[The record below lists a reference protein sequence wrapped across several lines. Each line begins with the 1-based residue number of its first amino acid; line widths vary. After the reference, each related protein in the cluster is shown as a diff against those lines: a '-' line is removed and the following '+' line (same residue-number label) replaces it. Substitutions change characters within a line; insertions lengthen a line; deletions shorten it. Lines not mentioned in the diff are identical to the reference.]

1 MQYIDYRRQSNSN
14 VLDFFNDYFEPR
26 RKVLFQIIDEFNKQ
40 NIHFALAC
48 SSNLFFRGVVDDF
61 NDFDIIFEKKD
72 SDLIS
77 EIMTKL
83 GGKLLGTGGNGFC
96 ESDVYLHY
104 ILDSIHIDFIS
115 GFRINTFGKSY
126 YYDLS
131 NNEVENLDSEY
142 FQIPLVPTEIQLI
155 LYAMMEGWQPRRRF
169 KRVIIYNYLNQEG
182 LTFPQILED
191 CLKQDLPDWINK
203 LIQSLL

>member
-1 MQYIDYRRQSNSN
+1 MQYIDYKRQSSSN

-131 NNEVENLDSEY
+131 SNELENLDLEY
-142 FQIPLVPTEIQLI
+142 FQISLVPIEIQLI
-155 LYAMMEGWQPRRRF
+155 LYCMMEGWQPRRRF

-182 LTFPQILED
+182 LAFPKILEN
-191 CLKQDLPDWINK
+191 CLKQDLPDWIKK

>member
-131 NNEVENLDSEY
+131 SNELENLDLEY
-142 FQIPLVPTEIQLI
+142 FQISLVPIEIQLI
-155 LYAMMEGWQPRRRF
+155 LYCMMEG
-169 KRVIIYNYLNQEG
+169 
-182 LTFPQILED
+182 
-191 CLKQDLPDWINK
+191 
-203 LIQSLL
+203 

>member
-96 ESDVYLHY
+96 ESDMYLHY
-104 ILDSIHIDFIS
+104 ILDYIHIDFIS
-115 GFRINTFGKSY
+115 GFRINTFDKSY

-142 FQIPLVPTEIQLI
+142 FQIPLVPSEIQLI

-191 CLKQDLPDWINK
+191 CLKKDLPDWIKK